1 MRILYALNSSQ
12 PGGMEQ
18 HVLDLVCG
26 MLKNGHEVFVWCPN
40 GVPQKWYVH
49 AGAKV
54 TSATPNFDFDPIYIG
69 SLTLFLKKN
78 KIDIVH
84 AHEVKVVTNAI
95 LAAFLAGVGVRIS
108 HTHTPISEWGIPK
121 IMRMATCFGYSFLV
135 RFFCTKEVALT
146 QSRKRIKMTEGIPE
160 KKLVVIPNGVEV
172 GKYVIDAITKES
184 AKREVRLK
192 YSIPAD
198 AFVFALLGRMSPEK
212 GHLVALR
219 AFTEFLK
226 SNTVAD
232 KVYLLFAGGGV
243 LEDVIRKEV
252 SDLGLTTRVVVTGH
266 FDKNDKIKLLS
277 AFDVLLFP
285 STAEGFGIVM
295 LEGMAFGVP
304 VLCSN
309 LEVLEEVGDGTVM
322 FFEAGNHK
330 NLADKMV
337 GLYSK
342 RDNLGTLIAGAR
354 TRVEE
359 LYSMERF
366 IDSYN
371 RLYQQLLEDIQ

>member
-1 MRILYALNSSQ
+1 
-12 PGGMEQ
+12 
-18 HVLDLVCG
+18 
-26 MLKNGHEVFVWCPN
+26 
-40 GVPQKWYVH
+40 
-49 AGAKV
+49 
-54 TSATPNFDFDPIYIG
+54 
-69 SLTLFLKKN
+69 
-78 KIDIVH
+78 
-84 AHEVKVVTNAI
+84 
-95 LAAFLAGVGVRIS
+95 
-108 HTHTPISEWGIPK
+108 
-121 IMRMATCFGYSFLV
+121 
-135 RFFCTKEVALT
+135 
-146 QSRKRIKMTEGIPE
+146 
-160 KKLVVIPNGVEV
+160 
-172 GKYVIDAITKES
+172 
-184 AKREVRLK
+184 
-192 YSIPAD
+192 
-198 AFVFALLGRMSPEK
+198 MSPEK

-266 FDKNDKIKLLS
+266 FDKNDNIKLLS

>member
-1 MRILYALNSSQ
+1 
-12 PGGMEQ
+12 
-18 HVLDLVCG
+18 
-26 MLKNGHEVFVWCPN
+26 
-40 GVPQKWYVH
+40 
-49 AGAKV
+49 
-54 TSATPNFDFDPIYIG
+54 
-69 SLTLFLKKN
+69 
-78 KIDIVH
+78 
-84 AHEVKVVTNAI
+84 
-95 LAAFLAGVGVRIS
+95 
-108 HTHTPISEWGIPK
+108 
-121 IMRMATCFGYSFLV
+121 
-135 RFFCTKEVALT
+135 FCTKEVALT

-252 SDLGLTTRVVVTGH
+252 SDLGLTTRVAVTGY
-266 FDKNDKIKLLS
+266 FDKNDKIKLFS
-277 AFDVLLFP
+277 AVDVLLFP